1 MKVFRVLLADD
12 HPALR
17 AGIAGILAAAPDI
30 AVVGEAGS
38 GQEAMQLAEALE
50 PDVILLDVDL
60 PDMNGIA
67 VAQQVRARSQRVAI
81 LGLSA
86 HADLSLVQGMLAAG
100 AAGYLTKDEPPARIC
115 AAVRSVAAG
124 ETGWFS
130 RSVGA
135 VLIGVQQSAVR
146 EAQAGTTGLAY
157 LTAREREVLALLAQ
171 GLPNSDIAARAG
183 ITPGTL
189 KNHVRNMLGKLRLHS
204 RSALIAWA
212 WRQGMGER

>member
-1 MKVFRVLLADD
+1 MKIFRVLLADD

-17 AGIAGILAAAPDI
+17 AGIAGILAAAPDL
-30 AVVGEAGS
+30 AVVGETGS
-38 GQEAMQLAEALE
+38 GLEAIQLAETLE
-50 PDVILLDVDL
+50 PDVLLLDLEL

-67 VAQQVRARSQRVAI
+67 VAQQVRAKSQRVAI

-100 AAGYLTKDEPPARIC
+100 AVGYLTKDEPPERIC

-135 VLIGVQQSAVR
+135 VLIAVQQSAVR
-146 EAQAGTTGLAY
+146 EAQTGTEDLAY

-171 GLPNSDIAARAG
+171 GIPNTDIAVRVG
-183 ITPGTL
+183 ITPGTI

-204 RSALIAWA
+204 RSELIAWA